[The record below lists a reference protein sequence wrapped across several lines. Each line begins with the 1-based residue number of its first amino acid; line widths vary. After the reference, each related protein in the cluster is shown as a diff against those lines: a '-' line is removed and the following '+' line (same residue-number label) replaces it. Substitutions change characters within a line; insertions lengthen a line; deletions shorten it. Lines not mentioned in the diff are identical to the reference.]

1 MKISSKHQIKDVP
14 SDLTVNSG
22 NWDLAIE
29 IVKDRFYS
37 RYFNPIEKL
46 LNSSDKTISNNCGF
60 IIMSTDCLLI
70 ETINQF
76 YMGIATTDEL
86 YSKNNW
92 MAFRDFF
99 CHTTN
104 LNEFKSNRKLVKI
117 FYSQIRCGLLHQA
130 ETKSLSLIN
139 IKEKCIVKAIADKVD
154 YSDGIIINR
163 NLFHKALKGDF
174 DKYIENLTDPNS
186 VNFYGENLRE
196 MFIKKT
202 NKLWK

>member
-1 MKISSKHQIKDVP
+1 MKISSKHEVKDVP

-46 LNSSDKTISNNCGF
+46 LNSTDKTISNNCGF

-76 YMGIATTDEL
+76 YMGIASTEEL

-104 LNEFKSNRKLVKI
+104 LSEFKSNRNLVKI

-139 IKEKCIVKAIADKVD
+139 IKEKSIVKAIADKAD

-174 DKYIENLTDPNS
+174 DKYIENLADPNS

-202 NKLWK
+202 NKLWR